1 MTGLQNVQRIHKINN
16 KKITHIFDKSKDLN
30 QHSPHPQ
37 KKHKDGSCLEYGQK
51 YSISYASMKLQTQK
65 Q

>member
-1 MTGLQNVQRIHKINN
+1 MYKEFIKFNN
-16 KKITHIFDKSKDLN
+16 KKITHFFDKSKGLN
-30 QHSPHPQ
+30 RHPPHTHTK

-51 YSISYASMKLQTQK
+51 YSVSCASMKLQTQK